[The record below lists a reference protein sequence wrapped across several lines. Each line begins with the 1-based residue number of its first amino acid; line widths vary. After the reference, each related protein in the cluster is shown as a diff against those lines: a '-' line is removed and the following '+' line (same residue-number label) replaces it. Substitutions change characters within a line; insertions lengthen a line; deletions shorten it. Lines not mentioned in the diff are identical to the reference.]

1 MTISYGWT
9 IVVRELETSSRWSPE
24 AKARAGV
31 IAGLVIS
38 VPVVLG
44 TAVPYGYWLLTGNG
58 PWRRHGFSSFV
69 VVHPF
74 PKGPRAEIRAA
85 LGELFTAATASS
97 ARDNLSAT

>member
-9 IVVRELETSSRWSPE
+9 IVVRELEASSRWSPE

-44 TAVPYGYWLLTGNG
+44 TAVPYGYWLLTGKG
-58 PWRRHGFSSFV
+58 PWRRYGFSSFV

-74 PKGPRAEIRAA
+74 PKGPPAEIRAA
-85 LGELFTAATASS
+85 LRELFTAAPGSS
-97 ARDNLSAT
+97 PRNYSSTT